1 VGRPRRAAAVAT
13 PPPAPPAGKLRVR
26 NSYEA
31 GSGATR
37 RTLNWIASTLGPNA
51 STLPSLQS
59 LRDRAREAVRNN
71 GVAAAVIEKLVT
83 NAVGTGIKPMSH
95 AVDRDFRTELL
106 QLWDEWTEKSDADGV
121 LDYYGQ
127 QAQAARC
134 WYEAG
139 EVFIRL
145 RDRRPEDGLPVPLQV
160 QILEPEL
167 CPHTMSAQLPGGN
180 RVQAGIEFD
189 AIGRRVA
196 YYFYSQRPG
205 DLQDWNTSDIRRVPA
220 DGVLHL
226 YKPLRAGQLRGIP
239 KLTGALI
246 KLKELDKLD
255 DATLLRHQLAS
266 MFVAF
271 LRTSGEDSSL
281 SFLTGQDPDTTQDG
295 KPVVSLEPGSFN
307 ELGPGESVDF
317 SEPPGVMTGLDGY
330 MEQQL
335 RTVGMACGVAY
346 EILTGN
352 LAAVNDRSVKVL
364 LQEFRRMLTADQHQ
378 HLAFQFA
385 APLWRAWMDRV
396 FLSGALPIPPAYLK
410 DPRPWARAE
419 WRPHGWPYLHPV
431 QDVEAD
437 AAAIRNGFTSR
448 AAIVSENG
456 DDVEDVDQQN
466 AYDNARADDLGLK
479 YDSDG
484 RQSKSGMNAAAA
496 AQPVNDGGNPGS
508 SEENA
513 PPAKKKAAGGT
524 K

>member
-1 VGRPRRAAAVAT
+1 VGRPRRAAAAAPAQ
-13 PPPAPPAGKLRVR
+13 PPTGKLAVRVR

-31 GSGATR
+31 GSASTR
-37 RTLNWIASTLGPNA
+37 RTLNWLASMLGPNA

-71 GVAAAVIEKLVT
+71 GVAAAIIEKLVT
-83 NAVGTGIKPMSH
+83 NAVGTGIKPLSL
-95 AVDRDFRTELL
+95 ADDRGFRKDLL
-106 QLWDEWTEKSDADGV
+106 QLWAEWTERSDADGV
-121 LDYYGQ
+121 LDFYGQ

-139 EVFIRL
+139 EVFLRL
-145 RDRRPEDGLPVPLQV
+145 RDRRPEDGLPVPMQIQV
-160 QILEPEL
+160 LEPEL
-167 CPHTMSAQLPGGN
+167 CPHTMDAQLATGN
-180 RVQAGIEFD
+180 RVRAGIEFD

-196 YYFYSQRPG
+196 YYFYAQRPG
-205 DLQDWNTSDIRRVPA
+205 DIQDWNTSDIRRVPA
-220 DGVLHL
+220 ESVLHL
-226 YKPLRAGQLRGIP
+226 FKPLRAGQLRGIP

-255 DATLLRHQLAS
+255 DATLLRHQLAA

-271 LRTSGEDSSL
+271 LKTSGDDSSL

-307 ELGPGESVDF
+307 ELGPGEEVAF
-317 SEPPGVMTGLDGY
+317 SNPPDIMAGLDGY

-352 LAAVNDRSVKVL
+352 LAKVNDRSVKVL

-378 HLAFQFA
+378 HLAHQFSG
-385 APLWRAWMDRV
+385 PVWRAFMDRV

-456 DDVEDVDQQN
+456 DDVEVIDQQN
-466 AYDNARADDLGLK
+466 AEDNARADELGLT

-484 RQSKSGMNAAAA
+484 RQMKSGASNAATPPAA
-496 AQPVNDGGNPGS
+496 NDGGDAGGQTD
-508 SEENA
+508 EA
-513 PPAKKKAAGGT
+513 PPAKKKAAGG
-524 K
+524 KK